1 MLLGFVEDVRI
12 CTDLSVKDYSE
23 MGDVHS
29 DELEGDDESNC
40 NDVDVE
46 VTSPCGKVTITWD
59 GMCWSRELV
68 LQ

>member
-23 MGDVHS
+23 MGAVDF

-46 VTSPCGKVTITWD
+46 ETSPCGKVTITWD
-59 GMCWSRELV
+59 VMCWSRELV